1 MRNVFIEYNPYR
13 LKTTIT
19 IDGEEP
25 KENSKLKFKGRRL
38 QEWIETLPDK
48 LVDEYSSRDF
58 KITFHGTMLDYEDVE
73 AVAREVKEKGIN
85 IELEHIPAREVSDKE
100 AVIDAIFNE
109 IQLGPFEELKQ
120 SDIVKAFNMAKSS
133 DFEVNVVAT
142 MSAGKSTLINA
153 LLRQKLMP
161 AKREACTAT
170 ITEIKDN
177 DADYFTAR

>member
-120 SDIVKAFNMAKSS
+120 SDIVKAFNTYHRHKYYQ
-133 DFEVNVVAT
+133 
-142 MSAGKSTLINA
+142 
-153 LLRQKLMP
+153 R
-161 AKREACTAT
+161 
-170 ITEIKDN
+170 
-177 DADYFTAR
+177 